1 MPEGKV
7 LVVEDQA
14 SFREF
19 LNISL
24 TKLGLEVTTA
34 LTGKVALT
42 RAKEQGPDL
51 ILLDVMLPDM
61 DGYEICRELRRIPET
76 TMTPIIFVSAVSSE
90 KHIQLMRDA
99 VHAKIMSSPK
109 LWTGLRDSGD
119 VELVCERKNK
129 TRAIWTSQM
138 LVETLVA
145 IRKELQGGESEEGA
159 A

>member
-42 RAKEQGPDL
+42 RAKEQSPDL

-61 DGYEICRELRRIPET
+61 DGYEICRELRHIPET
-76 TMTPIIFVSAVSSE
+76 SMTPIIFVSAVSSE
-90 KHIQLMRDA
+90 KHIQRA
-99 VHAKIMSSPK
+99 MSAGGTDYLVKPLSMDD
-109 LWTGLRDSGD
+109 LRN
-119 VELVCERKNK
+119 LV
-129 TRAIWTSQM
+129 SHY
-138 LVETLVA
+138 L
-145 IRKELQGGESEEGA
+145 GE
-159 A
+159 